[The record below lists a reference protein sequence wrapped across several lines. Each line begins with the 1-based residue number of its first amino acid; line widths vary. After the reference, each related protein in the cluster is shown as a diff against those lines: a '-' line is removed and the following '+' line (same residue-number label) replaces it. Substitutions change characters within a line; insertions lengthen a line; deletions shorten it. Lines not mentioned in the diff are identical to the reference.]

1 MKGREIVTTLKEQAR
16 ADHRFVK
23 WWRKEEDFLDY
34 DLIDRFLEH
43 ATKDEEIGGLQLL
56 TMDEML
62 DEVKRV
68 GGTRVKFIHG
78 PSGDKIEWVHQAK
91 EGVSTTHVCAYTPEA
106 LLTIFDVETH
116 GNPVDS

>member
-1 MKGREIVTTLKEQAR
+1 MKGREIVANVREHAT

-34 DLIDRFLEH
+34 DLIDRFLKDV
-43 ATKDEEIGGLQLL
+43 ATDEEIGGLELL
-56 TMDEML
+56 TMNEMR

-68 GGTRVKFIHG
+68 GGTRVKFIHEA
-78 PSGDKIEWVHQAK
+78 SGDKIEWVHRAK
-91 EGVSTTHVCAYTPEA
+91 TGMRTQVCAYTPEA
-106 LLTIFDVETH
+106 LMTIFDVETH

>member
-1 MKGREIVTTLKEQAR
+1 MKGREIVASVKEHAT

-43 ATKDEEIGGLQLL
+43 TATDEEIGGLQLL
-56 TMDEML
+56 TMNEMR
-62 DEVKRV
+62 DEVTRV
-68 GGTRVKFIHG
+68 GGTRVKFIHEA
-78 PSGDKIEWVHQAK
+78 SGDKIEWVHQAK
-91 EGVSTTHVCAYTPEA
+91 EGVRTHVCAYTPEA

>member
-1 MKGREIVTTLKEQAR
+1 MKGREIVTTLKVQAR

-43 ATKDEEIGGLQLL
+43 AATDEEIGGLQLL
-56 TMDEML
+56 TMNEML

-68 GGTRVKFIHG
+68 GGTRVKFIHEA
-78 PSGDKIEWVHQAK
+78 SGDKIEWVHRAK
-91 EGVSTTHVCAYTPEA
+91 EGVRTQVCAYTPEA
-106 LLTIFDVETH
+106 LMTIFDVETH

>member
-1 MKGREIVTTLKEQAR
+1 MKGREIVATLKEQAR

-23 WWRKEEDFLDY
+23 WWRKEEDFLDF

-43 ATKDEEIGGLQLL
+43 ATADEEIGGLQLL
-56 TMDEML
+56 TMNEMQE
-62 DEVKRV
+62 EVKRV
-68 GGTRVKFIHG
+68 GGTRVKFIHEA
-78 PSGDKIEWVHQAK
+78 SGDKIEWVHLAK
-91 EGVSTTHVCAYTPEA
+91 EGVRTQVCAYTPEA

>member
-1 MKGREIVTTLKEQAR
+1 MKGREIVTTINQQAT

-34 DLIDRFLEH
+34 DLINNFLEH
-43 ATKDEEIGGLQLL
+43 ATSDEEIGGLQLL
-56 TMDEML
+56 TMNEMQ

-68 GGTRVKFIHG
+68 GGTRVKFIHE
-78 PSGDKIEWVHQAK
+78 PSGDKIEWVHRGK
-91 EGVSTTHVCAYTPEA
+91 EGVRTQVCAYTPEA

>member
-1 MKGREIVTTLKEQAR
+1 MKGREIVASVKKQAT

-43 ATKDEEIGGLQLL
+43 ATMNEEIGGLQLL
-56 TMDEML
+56 TMNEMQ
-62 DEVKRV
+62 DEVRRV
-68 GGTRVKFIHG
+68 GGTRVKFIHET
-78 PSGDKIEWVHQAK
+78 SGDKIEWVHRGK
-91 EGVSTTHVCAYTPEA
+91 EGVRTHVCACTPEA